1 MEMTSYPPGTPSW
14 VDLGTPDLDAAAAFY
29 GALFGWTCDPGP
41 PEFGGYRMCLLR
53 GAPVAGMGPQGNPDM
68 PPWWTT
74 YISVASADDAAVAIE
89 AAGGT
94 LVVAP
99 MDVMDVGRMAVAAD
113 PAGALFSVWEPRNHP
128 GAALVNEPGTLC
140 WNELTT
146 RQPQES
152 ITFYGSVFGWT
163 ASTTTTDPM
172 PYTEFQLDGRGIG
185 GMMVMDGDMWPPEIP
200 NHWMVYFAVADV
212 DATAARCVELGGAA
226 PVPPT
231 DIPPGRFAVLNDPA
245 GAVFSVIQFAQPI

>member
-1 MEMTSYPPGTPSW
+1 MQMTSYPPGTPSW
-14 VDLGTPDLDAAAAFY
+14 VDLGTPDLDAAADFY

-41 PEFGGYRMCLLR
+41 EEFGGYRMCLLR
-53 GAPVAGMGPQGNPDM
+53 GSPVAGMGPQGNPDM

-74 YISVASADDAAVAIE
+74 YISVASADDAAAAIE

-94 LVVAP
+94 LMVPP

-113 PAGALFSVWEPRNHP
+113 PAGALFSVWEPRSHP
-128 GAALVNEPGTLC
+128 GAGLVNEPGTLC

-146 RQPQES
+146 RRPDES
-152 ITFYGSVFGWT
+152 IAFYGTVFGWT
-163 ASTTTTDPM
+163 SSTSTDPM

-185 GMMVMDGDMWPPEIP
+185 GMMAMDGSWPADLP
-200 NHWMVYFAVADV
+200 NHWMVYFAVADT
-212 DATAARCVELGGAA
+212 DASAARCVELGGATV
-226 PVPPT
+226 VPPT

-245 GAVFSVIQFAQPI
+245 GALFSIIQFTQPI